1 MNLVSLLPTRLLHKN
16 ELTLLNFIS
25 AGEDET
31 VESLAKNNW
40 NPHLVILEQNLN
52 SNEDDRGKEFGLS
65 ASQIG
70 QILDALIAW
79 TDREFR

>member
-1 MNLVSLLPTRLLHKN
+1 MNWVYF
-16 ELTLLNFIS
+16 NFFS

-40 NPHLVILEQNLN
+40 NPHLVILEENLN